1 MPKVELYGSAQL
13 LAGRRSLDVAGET
26 LGEMLGNLAAQVPA
40 LVGTV
45 LEADGRL
52 TPAYTVNLNG
62 LRFVRQMCE
71 PVSATD
77 EVLILSS
84 LSGG

>member
-62 LRFVRQMCE
+62 LRFVRQLHE